1 MAYTTVDDPSKY
13 FQSNAYTG
21 NGGTRSIVNDGN
33 SDMQPDWVWIK
44 KRNDA
49 QNHTMTD
56 SSRAVANIIFPDVN
70 DAESATQLLTSF
82 NTDGYSLNNNALA
95 NGNSQTYATWQWK
108 ANGGTT
114 VTNDASSTSIGS
126 IDSVIQAN
134 TDAGFS
140 IITYTGTGSAATVAH
155 GLSAVPHV
163 LIVKKRNAADN
174 WYVYHHE
181 NTSDPETDYLVLD
194 TTDATADDT
203 VFGDAVPST
212 TTFSINNAGT
222 HADGKT
228 FVCYAFTEK
237 QGYSRFGHYI
247 GNAGEPGGPF
257 IYTGFK
263 PAWIMVK
270 ASSESGQSWVIGDNV
285 RDFNGNLML
294 RKLFADNNSAES
306 ATAGDNNWD
315 FYSNGFKIKTQ
326 DDAMNK
332 NNVTYV
338 YMAFAHRPFV
348 TSTGVPTVGSR

>member
-114 VTNDASSTSIGS
+114 LTNDASSTSIGS

-203 VFGDAVPST
+203 VLVMQYHQQQLFQLIIQELMPMEKHLFAMHLQKNKV
-212 TTFSINNAGT
+212 T
-222 HADGKT
+222 HASDT
-228 FVCYAFTEK
+228 ILEMQENRAD
-237 QGYSRFGHYI
+237 HL
-247 GNAGEPGGPF
+247 F
-257 IYTGFK
+257 I
-263 PAWIMVK
+263 
-270 ASSESGQSWVIGDNV
+270 
-285 RDFNGNLML
+285 
-294 RKLFADNNSAES
+294 
-306 ATAGDNNWD
+306 
-315 FYSNGFKIKTQ
+315 Q
-326 DDAMNK
+326 DLNQL
-332 NNVTYV
+332 
-338 YMAFAHRPFV
+338 
-348 TSTGVPTVGSR
+348 GLW